1 MRCQSTL
8 ASLVREQEGRGT
20 FPNCERSDY
29 AWGVEDWESIFQ
41 LTSERTTAN
50 RISLVLLGGVLHVSL
65 TFNFK
70 LLPVVSHHVPTDMA
84 KHQQLDSDP
93 LPNR

>member
-1 MRCQSTL
+1 MKQFP
-8 ASLVREQEGRGT
+8 GT
-20 FPNCERSDY
+20 VHKKVFNLK
-29 AWGVEDWESIFQ
+29 SIYEM
-41 LTSERTTAN
+41 TRVNDA
-50 RISLVLLGGVLHVSL
+50 VA